1 VNIVAPTDDGTGFP
15 TLGPQVVDW
24 MHRNLVFGPG
34 DLLGQPL
41 VLDAEQQWFIWRFYE
56 LYPRGHA
63 QEGRRRFQRCALSL
77 AKGLRKTELAACI
90 AAAELH
96 PDAPVRFNG
105 WIGRS
110 GKLAPGRGVTDP
122 FVVMVA
128 YTEEQSND
136 LAYAALCEILKHGP
150 LAEDFDIGLERIE
163 RKKGGRGKAVSVATS
178 PSATDGAR
186 TTFQLFD
193 ETHHMTLP
201 RQRQAQQTML
211 ANMPKR
217 PLADPWTLETTTAPE
232 PGAGSIAES
241 TMDYA
246 KAVVAGKVK
255 DSALFYFHRQAS
267 DEHDL
272 TTRDGRKAAVIE
284 ASGPAAAWRDIDR
297 AVAQWDAPDADPQ
310 FLERVWT
317 NRLVQSS
324 SQAFDVP
331 LWKSLTRAVSPVRVG
346 DAITLGFDGSQFH
359 DSTGLV
365 ATHIET
371 GYQWTVKAW
380 ECPPGAK
387 NWRVPADEVDAAVRA
402 CFEQYYVVAFYCDP
416 PYWESKIAE
425 WIGEFGKDTVHEWWT
440 NRPRQMAV
448 ALAGYRTAMHDGSL
462 CHAEDAAL
470 TRHIGNSRRKNL
482 LLLDDKGQPLWNI
495 QKERSDSPHKIDL
508 AMAAVLSWEARTDAI
523 AQGALMAG
531 RSAYEQERQVWF

>member
-1 VNIVAPTDDGTGFP
+1 VNLIAPADDGTGYP
-15 TLGPQVVDW
+15 TLGPQIVEW

-56 LYPRGHA
+56 LYPRGHK

-110 GKLAPGRGVTDP
+110 GKLAPGKGVTDP

-163 RKKGGRGKAVSVATS
+163 RKTGGRGKAVSVATS

-246 KAVVAGKVK
+246 RAVIAGSVK

-267 DEHDL
+267 DGHDL
-272 TTRDGRKAAVIE
+272 TTREGRRAAVIE
-284 ASGPAAAWRDIDR
+284 ASGPAAVWRDIDR

-324 SQAFDVP
+324 TQAFDVVR
-331 LWKSLTRAVSPVRVG
+331 WAELTQESPVKN
-346 DAITLGFDGSQFH
+346 DDLITLGFDGALFW
-359 DSTGLV
+359 DSVALV
-365 ATHIET
+365 ATHVPT
-371 GYQWTVKAW
+371 GFQWIAGLW
-380 ECPPGAK
+380 ERPVNAK
-387 NWRVPADEVDAAVRA
+387 TWEAPADEVDA
-402 CFEQYYVVAFYCDP
+402 VVADMFRRYTVWRMYADP
-416 PYWESKIAE
+416 PHWQQTISK
-425 WIGEFGKDTVHEWWT
+425 WVGMYGKERVVEWWT
-440 NRPRQMAV
+440 NRYKPMAIAV
-448 ALAGYRTAMHDGSL
+448 EAYTTAITSGALKHDG
-462 CHAEDAAL
+462 DPRF
-470 TRHIGNSRRKNL
+470 TRHIGNARKRHL
-482 LLLDDKGQPLWNI
+482 LQRNDKGGHLYVI
-495 QKERSDSPHKIDL
+495 EKARSDSPHKMD
-508 AMAAVLSWEARTDAI
+508 AAVAAVLSWEASMDAI
-523 AQGALMAG
+523 AAGAKKKSSFVG
-531 RSAYEQERQVWF
+531 FIV

>member
-1 VNIVAPTDDGTGFP
+1 MNLIAPADDGTGFP

-24 MHRNLVFGPG
+24 MHDSLVFGPG

-56 LYPRGHA
+56 LFPRGHKM
-63 QEGRRRFQRCALSL
+63 QGRRRFQRCALSL

-96 PDAPVRFNG
+96 PGAPVRFNG
-105 WIGRS
+105 WKGRS
-110 GKLAPGRGVTDP
+110 KELAAGRAVTDP

-136 LAYAALCEILKHGP
+136 LAYAALCEFVGQGPIKH
-150 LAEDFDIGLERIE
+150 DFDIGLERIE
-163 RKKGGRGKAVSVATS
+163 RKTGGRGRAVSVATS

-201 RQRQAQQTML
+201 RQRQAHQTML

-246 KAVVAGKVK
+246 KAVVAGKVP
-255 DSALFYFHRQAS
+255 DPALFYFHRQAS
-267 DEHDL
+267 DGHDL
-272 TTRDGRKAAVIE
+272 TTRDGRRAAVIE
-284 ASGPAAAWRDIDR
+284 ASGPAAVWRDIDR
-297 AVAQWDAPDADPQ
+297 AVAQWDAPDADLA

-324 SQAFDVP
+324 SQAFNVEK
-331 LWKSLTRAVSPVRVG
+331 WKALKRENHTPKRSSL
-346 DAITLGFDGSQFH
+346 ITIGFDGALFH
-359 DSTGLV
+359 DSTALV
-365 ATHIET
+365 ATEVET
-371 GYQWTVKAW
+371 GYQWLAGLW
-380 ECPPGAK
+380 ECPPGRTD
-387 NWRVPADEVDAAVRA
+387 WQVPAEEVNTAVRYLFGMYQVWA
-402 CFEQYYVVAFYCDP
+402 MYADP
-416 PYWESKIAE
+416 AYWEGWIAV
-425 WIGEFGKDTVHEWWT
+425 WAGEYGDKRVVNWFTNSRKKMSAALLNFDTAIKEG
-440 NRPRQMAV
+440 R
-448 ALAGYRTAMHDGSL
+448 LSHDGDKRYA
-462 CHAEDAAL
+462 H
-470 TRHIGNSRRKNL
+470 HIGNARRDNL
-482 LLLDDKGQPLWNI
+482 NWLDEQGKPLWLI
-495 QKERSDSPHKIDL
+495 RKERPDSPHKMDA
-508 AMAAVLSWEARTDAI
+508 AMAGVLSWEARTDAI
-523 AQGALMAG
+523 ASGATSHFVGVVRNLAD
-531 RSAYEQERQVWF
+531 FL